1 MKPFSTSLIAG
12 ALVVATVGLTACDS
26 SPRRVDS
33 SERVT
38 TLDLNVQ
45 DVESFSAEMADQLLL
60 SPFFS
65 NTASP
70 IRIKLEQF
78 RNNTTKTNLTS
89 DQVLAPVRQKLLN
102 SGKVQF
108 YAGATAGRSNAESGI
123 VSDYQKIREAE
134 AGAGSQGFDY
144 VLNLTL
150 GEDRV
155 KQSGV
160 SQSTYILTLKVLNVN
175 NASYVYEAYETIDKQ
190 KG

>member
-1 MKPFSTSLIAG
+1 MKSFSTSLIAG
-12 ALVVATVGLTACDS
+12 TLIVATVGLTACDT

-33 SERVT
+33 SERIT
-38 TLDLNVQ
+38 TIDLNVQ

-60 SPFFS
+60 SPFFA
-65 NTASP
+65 NTSAP

-102 SGKVQF
+102 SGRVQF

-134 AGAGSQGFDY
+134 AGEGGQGFDY

-150 GEDRV
+150 SEDRI
-155 KQSGV
+155 KQGGV
-160 SQSTYILTLKVLNVN
+160 TQSTFILTLKILNVN
-175 NASYVYEAYETIDKQ
+175 NASYIYEALETIDKQ